1 MNTTPYFLYFI
12 FLCLG
17 ASIGALVQRAQNR
30 RHASPPAQPAAP
42 AKETAPEA
50 APANKLAVEG
60 DVEILRAWRASSG
73 KIWLEMD
80 ARRLEVKED
89 LQPDQRRRLVST
101 LVDLRPWLENA
112 PVPAAAVPVPDV
124 PLQPVPAA
132 VPALKVVKPAKP
144 ELKESKPAL
153 VLKSIV
159 EQIDD
164 VLQEKLEQEGPFKG
178 RDLHL
183 LEGTGGM
190 VLVKDGIKKY
200 EGIEAVPEAEIQVF
214 IRQAVSDWEKLPHM
228 L

>member
-50 APANKLAVEG
+50 APANKLAAQG
-60 DVEILRAWRASSG
+60 DVEILRAWRAPSG
-73 KIWLEMD
+73 RIWLEMD

-112 PVPAAAVPVPDV
+112 PVVPTPAPVPASVPVPL
-124 PLQPVPAA
+124 PTFKP
-132 VPALKVVKPAKP
+132 VKPAKP

-183 LEGTGGM
+183 LEGAGGM

>member
-112 PVPAAAVPVPDV
+112 PVVPTPAPVPASVPVP
-124 PLQPVPAA
+124 L
-132 VPALKVVKPAKP
+132 PALKLVKPAKP
-144 ELKESKPAL
+144 EIKESKPAL

-183 LEGTGGM
+183 LEGIGGM